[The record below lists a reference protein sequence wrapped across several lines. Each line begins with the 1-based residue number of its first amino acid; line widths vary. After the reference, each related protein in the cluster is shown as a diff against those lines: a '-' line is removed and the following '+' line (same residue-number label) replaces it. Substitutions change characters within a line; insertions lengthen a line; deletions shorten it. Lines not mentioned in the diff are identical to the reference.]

1 MVLTRLRQSIK
12 PVVDSVGRACASVLP
27 YPNAWTAMGVVVAAL
42 SGFSFYYGSLELGG
56 AFVLLSGLTDVIDGA
71 VARATGKVSK
81 KGGFLDSNLDRLA
94 EVFIYAGIV
103 GSAAVSPLLSY
114 LALSFSLLVSYSRS
128 KAEALGVKAEGV
140 GVGERAE
147 RLLVLAAASFLGLL
161 LYGVALV
168 LVMASMTFFQRVYV
182 YSSKL

>member
-12 PVVDSVGRACASVLP
+12 PAVDSVGRACASVLP
-27 YPNAWTAMGVVVAAL
+27 YPNAWTTMGAVFAL
-42 SGFSFYYGSLELGG
+42 FSGLSFYYGRLQLGG
-56 AFVLLSGLTDVIDGA
+56 VFILLSGLTDVLDGA
-71 VARATGKVSK
+71 VARATGKVSG

-103 GSAAVSPLLSY
+103 GSAVVDPLLSF

-128 KAEALGVKAEGV
+128 KAEGLGVKAEGV

-147 RLLVLAAASFLGLL
+147 RLLVLAVASLFGFM
-161 LYGVALV
+161 LYGVAIV
-168 LVMASMTFFQRVYV
+168 LALASITFVQRVYV
-182 YSSKL
+182 YSSRL